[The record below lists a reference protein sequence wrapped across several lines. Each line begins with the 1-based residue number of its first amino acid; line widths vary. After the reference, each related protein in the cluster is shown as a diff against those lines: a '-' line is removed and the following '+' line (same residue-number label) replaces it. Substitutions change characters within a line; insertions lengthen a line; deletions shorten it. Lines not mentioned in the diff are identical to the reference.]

1 MHLNEFRFLAPDL
14 YTLQSLDGTLQ
25 PPDVWADVNEVS
37 LSFSSTGY
45 YLHCGKKVCPVSPDD
60 DSADRI
66 RGMVTRGNTHWVLR
80 RHKSGVFDLQAV
92 EVGARIQLEFEIGVD
107 EGVAELLR
115 LKNEIPAADMGRT
128 LQWLTDEFI
137 STGLDGTPRIFAC
150 HYGSGEGD
158 FQILGRQWCAQISRL
173 KDAPP
178 RLVKLMRLAG
188 QQMVPCLLEG
198 DMAFIDAS
206 HAKLLLDPVAQRAL
220 ESALREN
227 NGGYLELW
235 KEYGRTEWQKALKS
249 ALGLG
254 TFRYREVQQTGDE
267 YFEWRFTPKSR
278 EEFISFRERWGGL
291 EATED
296 FDLEVGEVPPPWLVA
311 PNLNID
317 PLDLKTRNKNIHGKV
332 RLDRDSVVLRVD
344 ERFRQASPPAKGV
357 LYASLTGHLT
367 VQQRREGAKQEID
380 RGKRLPQL
388 RYILEGIAFPAVVDG
403 FPRRKFAGITTYARE
418 IFHGTPTEKQNEAV
432 SVAMNTPDIAIIVG
446 PPGTGKTQ
454 VIAAIQRRLAEE
466 LRGQSLQHE
475 VLISSFQHDAV
486 ENALARTEVFGLPPY
501 KVGERGRRAEDAN
514 DPVQGWCSRKSTY
527 VAEKLQKI
535 EADEP
540 HVPILRTLNREIAML
555 RVGHLSPLE
564 RAERLSKVS
573 ELLSGLGTHGLRLPI
588 PLRERWDAYLQRT
601 DARRDQVRSSRATP
615 ESLVRSVRSLRVTE
629 SGFADDGPDRA
640 WRCLQEFRR
649 RGISLGVDEWSLLEA
664 ASETADPPGSDS
676 LGALLRLKESLLD
689 ALLPDYRPPAIKS
702 FIDEE
707 LSGVLN
713 DIVTTLEEPI
723 KSSRRGVASVLADF
737 RDALVHEPDKVR
749 NAAREYCSIIGAT
762 CQQSASDKMA
772 SLKQLSK
779 TDGATSVEFDTVIID
794 EAARANPLDLII
806 PMAMARK
813 RIILVGDHLQLPHLL
828 DPEIEGEL
836 GERLNLQKAQKDAM
850 RQSLF
855 ERLVTQLRAMKEVD
869 GKTRVVMLDTQ
880 YRMHPVLGQFV
891 SQNFYEKVHE
901 SPLLPGR
908 PAEHFSHSLPGY
920 EGKVCAWLNVPYEDG
935 GEERSGGSRRRTAEA
950 RKIAREVKRLMAAA
964 PDLSIGV
971 ITFYSAQRDLLM
983 HEFLSCEITEE
994 TSEGIRIKPELANS
1008 EDGAEK
1014 LRIGTVDAFQG
1025 KEFDVVLLSIV
1036 RSSAPSGSSPGS
1048 EATWNNRF
1056 GFLRLANRM
1065 NVAMSRQR
1073 RLLIAVGDIEMADG
1087 CDAQEAVPPLSAFLT
1102 LCRGP
1107 YGSVC

>member
-14 YTLQSLDGTLQ
+14 YTFRSLDGALQ
-25 PPDVWADVNEVS
+25 SHLVWADVNEVS
-37 LSFSSTGY
+37 LTFSSTGY
-45 YLHCGKKVCPVSPDD
+45 YLHHGKKVCPVSPDD
-60 DSADRI
+60 SSSERI
-66 RGMVTRGNTHWVLR
+66 RGMVTRGNTQWVLR
-80 RHKSGVFDLQAV
+80 RHKSGTFDLQAV
-92 EVGARIQLEFEIGVD
+92 EVGARIQLEFKIGVD
-107 EGVAELLR
+107 EGVVELLR
-115 LKNEIPAADMGRT
+115 LKNEIPAVDMDRT

-137 STGLDGTPRIFAC
+137 SAGVDGTPRIFAC

-158 FQILGRQWCAQISRL
+158 FQILGRQWCGRISRR

-178 RLVKLMRLAG
+178 RLVKLTRQTG
-188 QQMVPCLLEG
+188 QRMVPCLLEG
-198 DMAFIDAS
+198 ELAFIDAS
-206 HAKLLLDPVAQRAL
+206 DAKLLLDPVAHHAL
-220 ESALREN
+220 ERALREN

-249 ALGLG
+249 ARSLG
-254 TFRYREVQQTGDE
+254 TFRYREVQQAGDE

-278 EEFISFRERWGGL
+278 EELISFRERWGGL
-291 EATED
+291 EATDD
-296 FDLEVGEVPPPWLVA
+296 FELEVGEVAPPWLVA
-311 PNLNID
+311 PDLNVD
-317 PLDLKTRNKNIHGKV
+317 PLDMKTRTKSIHGKV

-367 VQQRREGAKQEID
+367 VQQRRERAKQEID

-388 RYILEGIAFPAVVDG
+388 RYILEGIAFPVVVDG
-403 FPRRKFAGITTYARE
+403 FPRRKFAGITQYARE
-418 IFHGTPTEKQNEAV
+418 IFRGPPTEKQNEAV

-454 VIAAIQRRLAEE
+454 VIAAIQRRLAQE

-514 DPVQGWCSRKSTY
+514 DPVEGWCSRKSTY
-527 VAEKLQKI
+527 VGEILQKI

-540 HVPILRTLNREIAML
+540 HVPILRTLNREIAIL
-555 RVGHLSPLE
+555 RVSHLSPSE
-564 RAERLSKVS
+564 RAERLSRVS
-573 ELLSGLGTHGLRLPI
+573 ELLARLSPYGLRLSI
-588 PLRERWDAYLQRT
+588 PLRERWEAYLQRA
-601 DARRDQVRSSRATP
+601 DVLRDQTRNYRVIPAP
-615 ESLVRSVRSLRVTE
+615 LMLAVRSLRATA
-629 SGFADDGPDRA
+629 SGFADDGSDRA
-640 WRCLQEFRR
+640 WRCLQELRR
-649 RGISLGVDEWSLLEA
+649 RGISLDVDQWSLLEA
-664 ASETADPPGSDS
+664 VSETTDAPGSDS
-676 LGALLRLKESLLD
+676 LEALRRLKESLLD

-707 LSGVLN
+707 LAGVLN
-713 DIVTTLEEPI
+713 DIVTALEEPI
-723 KSSRRGVASVLADF
+723 RNSRRGVASVLADF

-749 NAAREYCSIIGAT
+749 NAAREYCSIVGAT

-772 SLKQLSK
+772 SLKELSK

-850 RQSLF
+850 KQSLF
-855 ERLVTQLRAMKEVD
+855 ERLVTQLRSMKEVD

-901 SPLLPGR
+901 PPLLPGR
-908 PAEHFSHSLPGY
+908 PAEDFAHSLPGY
-920 EGKVCAWLNVPYEDG
+920 EGKVCAWLNVPHDDG
-935 GEERSGGSRRRTAEA
+935 GEERSGGSRRRKAEA
-950 RKIAREVKRLMAAA
+950 RKIGKEVKRLMAAA

-983 HEFLSCEITEE
+983 HEFLSYELTEE
-994 TSEGIRIKPELANS
+994 SSEGIRIKPELANS
-1008 EDGAEK
+1008 EDGSEK

-1036 RSSAPSGSSPGS
+1036 RSSKPSVTSPGS
-1048 EATWNNRF
+1048 EASWNNRF

-1073 RLLIAVGDIEMADG
+1073 RLLVAVGDIAMADG
-1087 CDAQEAVPPLSAFLT
+1087 SDAQEAVPALSAFLN